1 MTSASPGFPSAAAS
15 RGRAWLPWILILL
28 VALAARLAFVI
39 ALPPNFVFSDT
50 RDYDQIARWLL
61 DQHTFGHVPLR
72 APGYPAF
79 MALVY
84 AVSGRSVTALRCVE
98 AVLGT
103 LSVGL
108 IARLGV
114 RLFGRPSGLI
124 AGAIAAVHPV
134 MAFLPSAIYTENLLV
149 FLLVVALS
157 FAFDA
162 LDRPGLW
169 RWAASGAWIGLA
181 MLVRPNVIALLPGL
195 ALGFTLLAW
204 RARRALLRPLLAT
217 GAAVLLTV
225 LPWLVRNHQVYGRW
239 FYICTGGGRQFYLGN
254 NPLATGETWIH
265 PDPDP
270 ETAAAL
276 ARLPDAFARDHYL
289 YQESWR
295 FIREHP
301 ARAAQLY
308 LIELGNLYALH
319 PETVTRTLMNR
330 WSRATQT
337 VASLVVFAGALM
349 SLARWRTAPP
359 LWPLALSALTFSLAN
374 ALVYSSMRYRMVFE
388 PCLILM
394 AGLGWTL
401 VLNLLPR
408 RAARAGAAV

>member
-204 RARRALLRPLLAT
+204 RARRAWLRPL
-217 GAAVLLTV
+217 
-225 LPWLVRNHQVYGRW
+225 
-239 FYICTGGGRQFYLGN
+239 
-254 NPLATGETWIH
+254 LATGETWIH

-408 RAARAGAAV
+408 RAARAGAAA